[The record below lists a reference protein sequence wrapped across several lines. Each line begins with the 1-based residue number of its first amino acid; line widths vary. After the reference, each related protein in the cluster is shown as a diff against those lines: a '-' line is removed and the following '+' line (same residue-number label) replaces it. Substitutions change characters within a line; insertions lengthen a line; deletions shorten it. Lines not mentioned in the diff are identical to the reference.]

1 MEVPAPDIHTVAQT
15 LARLIINAA
24 EPVEWGDSEILMW
37 EQAGL
42 RARAG
47 ASGFVIRLP
56 MTGQEF
62 VVAVCERLPEPTP

>member
-1 MEVPAPDIHTVAQT
+1 MEVPAPDIHTVAQA

-24 EPVEWGDSEILMW
+24 EPGEWGDSEVLTW

-56 MTGQEF
+56 RSGQEF
-62 VVAVCERLPEPTP
+62 VVAVRERLPEPAP